1 MRQVWT
7 DAPGPVTPESAFYD
21 STVEQYALQPIE
33 ILSLRQMLE
42 FGRAALYNNSFV
54 LDSACRVQRELPK
67 RLARRLMDLQFL
79 PYIVVTNPHIK
90 RVYDSYQHAFETLH
104 NLPQVRTVEQN
115 AEFTVLLKRLVDEHA
130 PMLDALAAGL
140 RECNSKAFV
149 GPKLQ
154 LNSFLENMLTSRISR
169 RVLAEQHINLHNRRP
184 GYIGVICTHLNL
196 CDAVDFAVQR
206 ATQVSRETYG
216 VAPEVTCTGDL
227 QSTIPYIP
235 THLDYML
242 YELLKNA
249 MRAVVESHRD
259 GLRPPAI
266 HIRVCEADTDV
277 TFRISD
283 QGGGI
288 LADDLSKVW
297 QYGYTTINHQDSST
311 FSGTSDT
318 NPAWGAE
325 SGAQYRMG
333 GLGFGLPMSRLYAEY
348 FGGRLQL
355 VSMPGYGIDA
365 YLNLKRLEGDWQ
377 EQHAE
382 PAAPL
387 LTASGDDT
395 RWNAR

>member
-1 MRQVWT
+1 
-7 DAPGPVTPESAFYD
+7 
-21 STVEQYALQPIE
+21 
-33 ILSLRQMLE
+33 MLE
-42 FGRAALYNNSFV
+42 FGRAALYNHSFV

-90 RVYDSYQHAFETLH
+90 KVYDSYQHAFETLH
-104 NLPQVRTVEQN
+104 NLPRVKTVEQN

-140 RECNSKAFV
+140 RECNSKPFV
-149 GPKLQ
+149 GAKLE

-206 ATQVSRETYG
+206 ATQVARETYG
-216 VAPEVTCTGDL
+216 CAPEVTCTGDL

-249 MRAVVESHRD
+249 MRAVVESRD
-259 GLRPPAI
+259 GQARLPAI
-266 HIRVCEADTDV
+266 HIRICEADTDV

-288 LADDLSKVW
+288 APEDLTKVW
-297 QYGYTTINHQDSST
+297 QYGYTTIDQHDNSRYQ
-311 FSGTSDT
+311 GTSDLDPIWAT
-318 NPAWGAE
+318 RPE
-325 SGAQYRMG
+325 SPAQYRMG

-348 FGGRLQL
+348 FGGHLQL

-377 EQHAE
+377 ERHAE

-387 LTASGDDT
+387 RGTARS
-395 RWNAR
+395 